1 MGRRWIALLALV
13 LSLGIAAQVSA
24 HDATPIAVGE
34 PDITLVLVER
44 TDTIVDVDQGEP
56 GPSAGDLSI
65 WGPNP
70 LYDEANETD
79 TGATTQG
86 ICTAFSSGDCMV
98 VETIVFPDGSTLQL
112 QGIESGGGQSS
123 TRFIVAGSGQYFGAQ
138 GTMTVQPSE
147 DRQRWTKTLEIWLA
161 D

>member
-13 LSLGIAAQVSA
+13 LSLGISAQVSA
-24 HDATPIAVGE
+24 HDATPVATGE

-44 TDTIVDVDQGEP
+44 ATTIVNVDQGEA
-56 GPSAGDLSI
+56 GASAGDLII

-79 TGATTQG
+79 TGVTTQG
-86 ICTAFSSGDCMV
+86 VCTALASGDCMLI
-98 VETIVFPDGSTLQL
+98 ETLVFPDGSTLEL
-112 QGIESGGGQSS
+112 QGIQPGEPQPS
-123 TRFIVAGSGQYFGAQ
+123 TRAIVAGTGQYLGAR
-138 GTMTVQPSE
+138 GIVTVEPTE
-147 DRQRWTKTLEIWLA
+147 DREFWSKTIEIWLA